1 MLKIMM
7 IALAAVL
14 LVLIP
19 VRCYQYASG
28 VIEPTTGFYSG
39 SDWSIWLSYIL
50 LAVSAV
56 AFLAIAI
63 ASRKKISYS
72 TEKFGSTGLAIAAFM
87 FALTLMIDAVSQ
99 YKTVFA
105 TATDTALMYGTES
118 VQYLKTG
125 LVSRG
130 LEGFCAVVAAVLRP
144 LRLRSLKRQV
154 KRLGVK
160 AHGAVPGA
168 LVHLQTHAPLH
179 AHDKFPQRFR
189 SSL

>member
-1 MLKIMM
+1 MPKDKKVSMLKIMM

-87 FALTLMIDAVSQ
+87 FALTLMIGGCFAV
-99 YKTVFA
+99 
-105 TATDTALMYGTES
+105 
-118 VQYLKTG
+118 
-125 LVSRG
+125 
-130 LEGFCAVVAAVLRP
+130 
-144 LRLRSLKRQV
+144 
-154 KRLGVK
+154 
-160 AHGAVPGA
+160 
-168 LVHLQTHAPLH
+168 
-179 AHDKFPQRFR
+179 
-189 SSL
+189 

>member
-1 MLKIMM
+1 MPKDKKVSMLKIMM

-63 ASRKKISYS
+63 ASRKEDILFDRKIRLDRARDSRVHVRS
-72 TEKFGSTGLAIAAFM
+72 DADDRRC
-87 FALTLMIDAVSQ
+87 FAV
-99 YKTVFA
+99 
-105 TATDTALMYGTES
+105 
-118 VQYLKTG
+118 
-125 LVSRG
+125 
-130 LEGFCAVVAAVLRP
+130 
-144 LRLRSLKRQV
+144 
-154 KRLGVK
+154 
-160 AHGAVPGA
+160 
-168 LVHLQTHAPLH
+168 
-179 AHDKFPQRFR
+179 
-189 SSL
+189 

>member
-1 MLKIMM
+1 MPKDKKVSMLKIMM

-72 TEKFGSTGLAIAAFM
+72 TKNSARQGS
-87 FALTLMIDAVSQ
+87 
-99 YKTVFA
+99 
-105 TATDTALMYGTES
+105 
-118 VQYLKTG
+118 
-125 LVSRG
+125 R
-130 LEGFCAVVAAVLRP
+130 
-144 LRLRSLKRQV
+144 
-154 KRLGVK
+154 
-160 AHGAVPGA
+160 
-168 LVHLQTHAPLH
+168 
-179 AHDKFPQRFR
+179 
-189 SSL
+189 

>member
-1 MLKIMM
+1 MPKDKKVSMLKIMM

-28 VIEPTTGFYSG
+28 VVEPKTGFYSG

-50 LAVSAV
+50 LAVSTV

-99 YKTVFA
+99 YKTVFT

-125 LVSRG
+125 LISRG
-130 LEGFCAVVAAVLRP
+130 LEGFCAIVATVFFVLFGYGHLKGKSNASESKLMALFPVDRKSVV
-144 LRLRSLKRQV
+144 
-154 KRLGVK
+154 
-160 AHGAVPGA
+160 
-168 LVHLQTHAPLH
+168 
-179 AHDKFPQRFR
+179 
-189 SSL
+189 